1 MRFQVEIRP
10 DKEDRLRRMATDDR
24 RSVREQASYFLD
36 LKIQEEADRR
46 ALEPTEPVAD
56 SVAA

>member
-24 RSVREQASYFLD
+24 RSVREQANYLLD
-36 LKIQEEADRR
+36 LKIDEEIARR
-46 ALEPTEPVAD
+46 ALETTQPVAD

>member
-10 DKEDRLRRMATDDR
+10 DKEDRLRRMATDDC

-46 ALEPTEPVAD
+46 ALETTQPVAD